1 MKKKALFILTVV
13 MLGLFCL
20 TSCQSKEERA
30 INKLEQ
36 LSERI
41 EKNGEEYDVEEWNG
55 IMKELESIHEDIGE
69 CNLTSQQMKELGR
82 IEAKLYKNIMKN
94 GSKLFSGAL
103 SSFGSYAKGFKEGL
117 MDGDFD
123 ENGLEEQFDEFEN
136 AFKDAM
142 ESFEDGLKDF
152 DEEMNSISDEL
163 NDLGEDLDDLVE

>member
-1 MKKKALFILTVV
+1 MKKKVLLTLTVV

-20 TSCQSKEERA
+20 TSCQSKEERT

-41 EKNGEEYDVEEWNG
+41 EKNGEDYDVEEWNG

-69 CNLTSQQMKELGR
+69 CDLTSQQMKEVGR
-82 IEAKLYKNIMKN
+82 IEAKLYKTIMKN

-117 MDGDFD
+117 MDEDFD
-123 ENGLEEQFDEFEN
+123 ENGLEEQFDELED

-152 DEEMNSISDEL
+152 DEQMNTVSDEL
-163 NDLGEDLDDLVE
+163 NDLDEEMDDLDD

>member
-1 MKKKALFILTVV
+1 MKKKALLTLTVL

-41 EKNGEEYDVEEWNG
+41 EKNGEEYDVEEWSG
-55 IMKELESIHEDIGE
+55 IMKELEAINDDIDD
-69 CNLTSQQMKELGR
+69 CKFTSEQMEEVGR
-82 IEAKLYKNIMKN
+82 LQAKFYKVIMKN

-117 MDGDFD
+117 LDGDFD
-123 ENGLEEQFDEFEN
+123 ENDLKEQFGDLEN
-136 AFKDAM
+136 AFKEAM
-142 ESFEDGLKDF
+142 ESFEDGIKEF
-152 DEEMNSISDEL
+152 DEELDNVSD
-163 NDLGEDLDDLVE
+163 DLDDLGDDLDDLDE